1 LSLIPYFR
9 DLDGRNIFIET
20 TINRDTDKT
29 GLFCSF
35 NADLVERDF
44 YTGLVDL
51 IGNSVVGQ
59 GQTAFDFY
67 HIKRLFKKQLL
78 LQILHLIYLLT
89 LPLFGG
95 TFLLYWTRSS

>member
-1 LSLIPYFR
+1 MVEIYSSKLQLIEILIKQVY
-9 DLDGRNIFIET
+9 
-20 TINRDTDKT
+20 
-29 GLFCSF
+29 SVH
-35 NADLVERDF
+35 LVERDF

-89 LPLFGG
+89 LPLYLVVFSYIGQG
-95 TFLLYWTRSS
+95 VHWLQHSY